1 MDRVIEDKELG
12 RLVVRDNVR
21 AKRLVFRT
29 KADAIYIS
37 IPLGVTMREVKEAI
51 EKLRPRLLDS
61 RQKLVRPLIDL
72 NYRIETEYFKLSLVS
87 GKRERFL
94 AHSELGEMRIICPPT
109 ADFTDSNLQDWF
121 RKVIEE
127 ALRRNA
133 KIILPPRLYML
144 SMQHN
149 LPYKSVKINSSSGRW
164 GSCSTRGNINL
175 SYYLVLLPKHLIDY
189 VLLHELAHT
198 REMNHGKRFWALLDR
213 MTDGRAQALRTEL
226 RKYKTE
232 I

>member
-109 ADFTDSNLQDWF
+109 ADFTDSNLQDWL

>member
-87 GKRERFL
+87 GKRERFWHIQSWERCGL
-94 AHSELGEMRIICPPT
+94 SVLQQLILQTRICRIG
-109 ADFTDSNLQDWF
+109 FE
-121 RKVIEE
+121 K
-127 ALRRNA
+127 
-133 KIILPPRLYML
+133 
-144 SMQHN
+144 
-149 LPYKSVKINSSSGRW
+149 
-164 GSCSTRGNINL
+164 
-175 SYYLVLLPKHLIDY
+175 
-189 VLLHELAHT
+189 
-198 REMNHGKRFWALLDR
+198 
-213 MTDGRAQALRTEL
+213 
-226 RKYKTE
+226 
-232 I
+232 

>member
-72 NYRIETEYFKLSLVS
+72 NYRIETEYFKLSLVMVN
-87 GKRERFL
+87 ERGFWHIQSWERCGL
-94 AHSELGEMRIICPPT
+94 SVLQQLILQTRICRIG
-109 ADFTDSNLQDWF
+109 FE
-121 RKVIEE
+121 K
-127 ALRRNA
+127 
-133 KIILPPRLYML
+133 
-144 SMQHN
+144 
-149 LPYKSVKINSSSGRW
+149 
-164 GSCSTRGNINL
+164 
-175 SYYLVLLPKHLIDY
+175 
-189 VLLHELAHT
+189 
-198 REMNHGKRFWALLDR
+198 
-213 MTDGRAQALRTEL
+213 
-226 RKYKTE
+226 
-232 I
+232 

>member
-72 NYRIETEYFKLSLVS
+72 NYRIRQNTSNYHWLVVNERGFWHIQSWERCGLSVLQQ
-87 GKRERFL
+87 L
-94 AHSELGEMRIICPPT
+94 ILQTRICRIG
-109 ADFTDSNLQDWF
+109 FE
-121 RKVIEE
+121 K
-127 ALRRNA
+127 
-133 KIILPPRLYML
+133 
-144 SMQHN
+144 
-149 LPYKSVKINSSSGRW
+149 
-164 GSCSTRGNINL
+164 
-175 SYYLVLLPKHLIDY
+175 
-189 VLLHELAHT
+189 
-198 REMNHGKRFWALLDR
+198 
-213 MTDGRAQALRTEL
+213 
-226 RKYKTE
+226 
-232 I
+232 

>member
-1 MDRVIEDKELG
+1 MYRVIEDKELG

-109 ADFTDSNLQDWF
+109 ADFTDSNLQDWL

-127 ALRRNA
+127 AY
-133 KIILPPRLYML
+133 RLGCLFDSWTESFRDDLWEKAFLNTGIEKEFY
-144 SMQHN
+144 
-149 LPYKSVKINSSSGRW
+149 
-164 GSCSTRGNINL
+164 T
-175 SYYLVLLPKHLIDY
+175 
-189 VLLHELAHT
+189 
-198 REMNHGKRFWALLDR
+198 
-213 MTDGRAQALRTEL
+213 LRTRDKNELFPWDFIDTGVSRKFL
-226 RKYKTE
+226 RKEWERAMNAEVTPNCREHCSGCGASKFGGGVCYEGKN
-232 I
+232 

>member
-72 NYRIETEYFKLSLVS
+72 NYRIETEYLKLSLVS

-94 AHSELGEMRIICPPT
+94 VHSELGEMRIICPPT
-109 ADFTDSNLQDWF
+109 ADFTDSNLQDWL

-144 SMQHN
+144 SEKHR
-149 LPYKSVKINSSSGRW
+149 LPYESVQINSSRGRW
-164 GSCSTRGNINL
+164 GSCSSRKKINL
-175 SYYLVLLPKHLIDY
+175 SYFLVLLPKHLIDY
-189 VLLHELAHT
+189 VLLHELCHT
-198 REMNHGKRFWALLDR
+198 CEMNHGDRFWDLLNGL
-213 MTDGRAQALRTEL
+213 TDGKALEL
-226 RKYKTE
+226 REELKRYKTE

>member
-72 NYRIETEYFKLSLVS
+72 NYRIETEYFLSLI
-87 GKRERFL
+87 
-94 AHSELGEMRIICPPT
+94 HI
-109 ADFTDSNLQDWF
+109 
-121 RKVIEE
+121 
-127 ALRRNA
+127 
-133 KIILPPRLYML
+133 
-144 SMQHN
+144 
-149 LPYKSVKINSSSGRW
+149 
-164 GSCSTRGNINL
+164 
-175 SYYLVLLPKHLIDY
+175 
-189 VLLHELAHT
+189 
-198 REMNHGKRFWALLDR
+198 
-213 MTDGRAQALRTEL
+213 
-226 RKYKTE
+226 
-232 I
+232 

>member
-87 GKRERFL
+87 GKRERL
-94 AHSELGEMRIICPPT
+94 SVLQQLILQTRICRIG
-109 ADFTDSNLQDWF
+109 FE
-121 RKVIEE
+121 K
-127 ALRRNA
+127 
-133 KIILPPRLYML
+133 
-144 SMQHN
+144 
-149 LPYKSVKINSSSGRW
+149 
-164 GSCSTRGNINL
+164 
-175 SYYLVLLPKHLIDY
+175 
-189 VLLHELAHT
+189 
-198 REMNHGKRFWALLDR
+198 
-213 MTDGRAQALRTEL
+213 
-226 RKYKTE
+226 
-232 I
+232 

>member
-72 NYRIETEYFKLSLVS
+72 NYRIETEYFKLSLVVVN
-87 GKRERFL
+87 ERGFWHIQSWERCGL
-94 AHSELGEMRIICPPT
+94 SVLQQLILQTRICRIG
-109 ADFTDSNLQDWF
+109 FE
-121 RKVIEE
+121 K
-127 ALRRNA
+127 
-133 KIILPPRLYML
+133 
-144 SMQHN
+144 
-149 LPYKSVKINSSSGRW
+149 
-164 GSCSTRGNINL
+164 
-175 SYYLVLLPKHLIDY
+175 
-189 VLLHELAHT
+189 
-198 REMNHGKRFWALLDR
+198 
-213 MTDGRAQALRTEL
+213 
-226 RKYKTE
+226 
-232 I
+232 